1 MIMIT
6 HAIARYCWRLQFGTS
21 GHSPQ
26 CSEKALR
33 TSRLRCWM
41 KKWFTCLRGHIS
53 LSWDRQTDRSV
64 NVTFIAVLCRR
75 RYSLGLRRALVMA
88 RFFLKIPHH
97 LVSQLH
103 HERTAERRKL
113 VAGRKEGRKEISA
126 SRRFLFEMGTVLLIK
141 KTMGFSKKSWLISV
155 TMANQK
161 LCCFSLLFPARWA
174 SILPEAASEER
185 SGGKVFCKSFVFDN
199 LDNHRWYLVEHSGIM
214 IFVIYCVI
222 LQTYATVTKAKIA
235 NPNEREPARTIA
247 EQVCLPPI
255 RKSLIGKCFNSKKT
269 SGAVKRDNPRKD
281 PETGEAV
288 NVFHLPAFTVALQQ
302 TLQQVAVLAL
312 QSIHFSGRVLS
323 MTLRRLA
330 TKTMFLKINRKRTSR
345 RWRKRRIQTSRTTFV
360 PSGRWRKIFWRDQ
373 DPRSGSVR
381 ARAWNTTW
389 TEQVFQRCQF
399 EITDAR

>member
-1 MIMIT
+1 
-6 HAIARYCWRLQFGTS
+6 
-21 GHSPQ
+21 
-26 CSEKALR
+26 
-33 TSRLRCWM
+33 
-41 KKWFTCLRGHIS
+41 
-53 LSWDRQTDRSV
+53 
-64 NVTFIAVLCRR
+64 
-75 RYSLGLRRALVMA
+75 MA

-113 VAGRKEGRKEISA
+113 VAGRKEGRKETSA
-126 SRRFLFEMGTVLLIK
+126 SRRFLFEMGTKTVLLIK
-141 KTMGFSKKSWLISV
+141 KQWGF
-155 TMANQK
+155 QK
-161 LCCFSLLFPARWA
+161 NHGWYLSPWQTRNCAVFLLFPARWA

-199 LDNHRWYLVEHSGIM
+199 LDNDRWYLVEHSGIM
-214 IFVIYCVI
+214 LFVIYCVI

-281 PETGEAV
+281 PETGETV

-302 TLQQVAVLAL
+302 TLQQVALLAL